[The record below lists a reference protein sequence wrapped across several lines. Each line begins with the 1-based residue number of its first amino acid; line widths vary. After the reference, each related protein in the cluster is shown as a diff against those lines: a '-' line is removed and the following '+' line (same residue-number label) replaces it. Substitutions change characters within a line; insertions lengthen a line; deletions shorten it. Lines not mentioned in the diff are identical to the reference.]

1 MVDEKLLKD
10 INDVLKKI
18 EILKDQDNIG
28 ETLAEY
34 GIDILSLDENGIID
48 AISKFLLTDA
58 ESICYE
64 RYKAYIKQKK
74 LNDIVDIIGS
84 LNGLTTN
91 VDKLYEERRKLSSV
105 IFNIDEVIHKI
116 TMKLHDVPMIRI
128 SSLYGH
134 VENDYHNYSSTVI
147 KLGMDESR
155 MNDTI
160 YNIERGSLLLRRMK
174 AKDLERLKKEL
185 ALFKE
190 KSEKDIKEKHDR
202 YDKTRE
208 EYTTLLGAVVMEFLR
223 NDLFLNA
230 AVLTINDLFGGSFKT
245 EIDSLGIER
254 VVKEDLDEVTS
265 IMVVSKFFDYFEQHN
280 DDNYDAKT
288 FYNLLE
294 SFFLHHYVKRKQEL
308 DGKRNKCL
316 LEISKAFNNQKEIMM
331 KLTQSQLELGS
342 IADFS
347 DDEKD
352 TFSLVHRKKEK

>member
-18 EILKDQDNIG
+18 EILKNQDNIG

-147 KLGMDESR
+147 KVGMDESR

-174 AKDLERLKKEL
+174 ATDLERL
-185 ALFKE
+185 
-190 KSEKDIKEKHDR
+190 
-202 YDKTRE
+202 
-208 EYTTLLGAVVMEFLR
+208 
-223 NDLFLNA
+223 
-230 AVLTINDLFGGSFKT
+230 
-245 EIDSLGIER
+245 
-254 VVKEDLDEVTS
+254 
-265 IMVVSKFFDYFEQHN
+265 
-280 DDNYDAKT
+280 
-288 FYNLLE
+288 
-294 SFFLHHYVKRKQEL
+294 
-308 DGKRNKCL
+308 
-316 LEISKAFNNQKEIMM
+316 
-331 KLTQSQLELGS
+331 
-342 IADFS
+342 
-347 DDEKD
+347 
-352 TFSLVHRKKEK
+352 